1 MKLEASDL
9 VTKRTL
15 ALLYNKLSAAGKEW
29 GIDRFNYAVTQLNL
43 YAPGTAAALPT
54 LVGL

>member
-15 ALLYNKLSAAGKEW
+15 VLLYNKLSAAGKEC

-43 YAPGTAAALPT
+43 YALGTAAALPT
-54 LVGL
+54 IV